1 MKNQFN
7 WRRAVA
13 VGAILALATVG
24 VASAQ
29 QLGSIRGQV
38 KDDGGNALP
47 GVTVTLEGVGA
58 PRVTVSDEAGNYRF
72 PGLDPGS
79 YYIKSEL
86 DGFSTVEQPNVIVAL
101 NRSTTINFTLTTAV
115 EDVITV
121 TSESPL
127 LDERQLT
134 AGANISNVELEK
146 IPSGRDPWS
155 VMNQAPGIISD
166 RVNVAGNEGGQQSTF
181 LGLGSGFGDNDFM
194 VDGVQITDM
203 SATGASP
210 TYYDFEQFEAVELST
225 GGADVT
231 KTTAGVGV
239 NMVTR
244 RGTNEFRGTAR
255 FLDAK
260 KDGLGF
266 FNQSH
271 STFSCGDVGEGQDC
285 DDVGSKGLRDIREY
299 GFEAGGPAIDD
310 KLWFWGS
317 WGNNDIKSTAVGG
330 GNDDTILENTSVKMN
345 WQISS
350 ANSFQ
355 ASWNNG
361 DKQKFGRLSG
371 PSFQN
376 EATWDQRGPSAIWKF
391 EDTHVFS
398 SSFYLTGAYSKTD
411 LGFSLTSKAALAA
424 GSGANTS
431 ESLLNSDAIW
441 QDSFL
446 AGYSRR
452 PEDTFKIDGS
462 YFFNS
467 GNTSHELKFGVRQ
480 RESTGASNFI
490 WPGRNIH
497 HYAGE
502 VFGNSGTPDYFAVTR
517 QPQDQPLT
525 TEYTSLW
532 LQDTIATGSWT
543 FNVGFRWDLQ
553 EGTIGGAESSV
564 VDPTFESTLPTV
576 SAGDTDP
583 GFDWDTIHPRLG
595 ATYALGEN
603 RDTLLRASFS
613 MFTEALGSS
622 DLSPLNPVG
631 YAYAYYEFIDANGN
645 DKWEAG
651 EPFSLYSTAG
661 FDAANP
667 TAVVHQVAKGYE
679 GEETSELIL
688 GIEHSFLPEFVVGAS
703 ATFRTVENVHED
715 PASSVGR
722 GQARKLI
729 SGPGITAPLGR
740 PWNASDFLPAGPV
753 CETDPGG
760 TELCTDTFA
769 LNPVFSRTGGNY
781 YYNDGR
787 ERDYTGVSLTF
798 NKRLANGWS
807 ARGFF
812 NWGQTEWNVPS
823 SYTAANDPNPQELGG
838 DQDGAVYMW
847 ESSGSGRGN
856 IFLNSEWQWNLT
868 GMYQVAADRP
878 WGFNLSGNL
887 YGRQGYPV
895 PWQSVQ
901 SISGVGSSSLG
912 LQGSNNDRTRLD
924 SLTTMD
930 LRAEKE
936 FAASGNVSLT
946 FSAEYFNALNEAT
959 VLARQNRLNISTA
972 NWVQDTLAPRTWKL
986 GVRISWR

>member
-1 MKNQFN
+1 MP
-7 WRRAVA
+7 V
-13 VGAILALATVG
+13 
-24 VASAQ
+24 
-29 QLGSIRGQV
+29 
-38 KDDGGNALP
+38 
-47 GVTVTLEGVGA
+47 
-58 PRVTVSDEAGNYRF
+58 
-72 PGLDPGS
+72 
-79 YYIKSEL
+79 
-86 DGFSTVEQPNVIVAL
+86 
-101 NRSTTINFTLTTAV
+101 
-115 EDVITV
+115 
-121 TSESPL
+121 
-127 LDERQLT
+127 
-134 AGANISNVELEK
+134 
-146 IPSGRDPWS
+146 
-155 VMNQAPGIISD
+155 
-166 RVNVAGNEGGQQSTF
+166 
-181 LGLGSGFGDNDFM
+181 
-194 VDGVQITDM
+194 
-203 SATGASP
+203 
-210 TYYDFEQFEAVELST
+210 
-225 GGADVT
+225 
-231 KTTAGVGV
+231 
-239 NMVTR
+239 
-244 RGTNEFRGTAR
+244 
-255 FLDAK
+255 
-260 KDGLGF
+260 
-266 FNQSH
+266 
-271 STFSCGDVGEGQDC
+271 EGQDC
-285 DDVGSKGLRDIREY
+285 DDIGSKGLRRHREY
-299 GFEAGGPAIDD
+299 GFEAGGPAMTD

-317 WGNNDIKSTAVGG
+317 WGTNDIKSTAVGG

-371 PSFQN
+371 PSFQT

-431 ESLLNSDAIW
+431 ESLLNSDGIW

-452 PEDTFKIDGS
+452 PEDAFKVDGS
-462 YFFNS
+462 YFF
-467 GNTSHELKFGVRQ
+467 GGGKTSHELKFGGRI

-502 VFGNSGTPDYFAVTR
+502 IFGNSGTPDYFAVTR

-532 LQDTIATGSWT
+532 AQDTIASGSWT
-543 FNVGFRWDLQ
+543 FNVGFRYDLQ
-553 EGTIGGAESSV
+553 EGTIGGTESSV
-564 VDPTFESTLPTV
+564 VDPTFASTLPTV

-583 GFDWDTIHPRLG
+583 GFDWSTFHPRLG
-595 ATYALGEN
+595 ATYAMGQD

-613 MFTEALGSS
+613 MFTEALGSA

-631 YAYAYYEFIDANGN
+631 YAYAYYQFVDTNGN

-651 EPFSLYSTAG
+651 EPFSLYSTQG
-661 FDAANP
+661 FDPNNP
-667 TAVVHQVAKGYE
+667 TSVVNAVSSGYE
-679 GEETSELIL
+679 SEETSELIL
-688 GIEHSFLPEFVVGAS
+688 GIEHSFLPEFVAGFS
-703 ATFRTVENVHED
+703 ATWRTVENVHED
-715 PASSVGR
+715 PASGVGR
-722 GQARKLI
+722 GQARKFI
-729 SGPGITAPLGR
+729 SGPGISGDLGR
-740 PWNASDFLPAGPV
+740 PWTAADFIPAGQV

-769 LNPVFSRTGGNY
+769 LNPIFSRTGGSFY
-781 YYNDGR
+781 ENDGR

-807 ARGFF
+807 ARGFI
-812 NWGQTEWNVPS
+812 NYGTTEWNVPS
-823 SYTAANDPNPQELGG
+823 SYRAKNDPNPQELGG
-838 DQDGAVYMW
+838 DQNGAVYMW

-878 WGFNLSGNL
+878 WGFNLSANL

-901 SISGVGSSSLG
+901 SISGVGSNPLG

-924 SLTTMD
+924 NLTTMD

-936 FAASGNVSLT
+936 FNASGNVSFT

-959 VLARQNRLNISTA
+959 VLARQNRLNLSTA

-986 GVRISWR
+986 GVRVSWR